1 MRGGRLIS
9 NCCISFRILPD
20 LCAPCPICIQAMRQ
34 LRLDVETGKI
44 ERQNLA
50 RASEEQLCRLRSEL
64 RETKNANQALQASLL
79 ALGTASPVPGNV
91 DKECVGGLPGK
102 KHARKTW
109 LRTTPQGRPQEKV
122 VVLRDSAEEIA
133 LLSRLVS
140 GVSNAEGGQRGEA
153 EMDSSA
159 LHGVGAQDEPPAAA
173 AAAVAGEG
181 GRENGTELVVD
192 GEVKAV
198 RACGDSQ
205 VGLARA
211 HVHAHACMHV
221 CACESLDGLSFC
233 SGIRDRQAYLC
244 VCIA

>member
-1 MRGGRLIS
+1 
-9 NCCISFRILPD
+9 
-20 LCAPCPICIQAMRQ
+20 MRQ
-34 LRLDVETGKI
+34 LRLDVETGRI

-64 RETKNANQALQASLL
+64 RETKNANQALQVSLL
-79 ALGTASPVPGNV
+79 ALGTTSPVPGNV

-109 LRTTPQGRPQEKV
+109 LRTTPQGVPQKEKV
-122 VVLRDSAEEIA
+122 VVLRDSAEEMA

-140 GVSNAEGGQRGEA
+140 GVSDTEGPGGEGGQRGKA
-153 EMDSSA
+153 DMDLSA
-159 LHGVGAQDEPPAAA
+159 VHGVGAQDEPAAA
-173 AAAVAGEG
+173 AAGEG

-221 CACESLDGLSFC
+221 CACESCDGLSFC
-233 SGIRDRQAYLC
+233 TGIRDRQAYLC

>member
-1 MRGGRLIS
+1 
-9 NCCISFRILPD
+9 
-20 LCAPCPICIQAMRQ
+20 MRQ
-34 LRLDVETGKI
+34 LRLDVETGRI

-64 RETKNANQALQASLL
+64 RETKNANQALQVSLL
-79 ALGTASPVPGNV
+79 ALGTTSPVPGNV

-109 LRTTPQGRPQEKV
+109 LRTTPQGGPQKEKV

-173 AAAVAGEG
+173 AAVVAGEG
-181 GRENGTELVVD
+181 GRENGTELVVH

-211 HVHAHACMHV
+211 HVHALACMHV
-221 CACESLDGLSFC
+221 CACESCDGLSFC
-233 SGIRDRQAYLC
+233 TGIRDRQAYLC

>member
-1 MRGGRLIS
+1 
-9 NCCISFRILPD
+9 
-20 LCAPCPICIQAMRQ
+20 MRQ
-34 LRLDVETGKI
+34 LRLDVETGRI

-64 RETKNANQALQASLL
+64 RETKNANQALQVSLL
-79 ALGTASPVPGNV
+79 ALGTTSPVPGNV

-109 LRTTPQGRPQEKV
+109 LRTTPQGGPQKEKV

-159 LHGVGAQDEPPAAA
+159 LHGVGAQDEPPPAA

-181 GRENGTELVVD
+181 GRENGTELVVH

-221 CACESLDGLSFC
+221 CACESCDGLSFC
-233 SGIRDRQAYLC
+233 TGIRDRQAYLC

>member
-1 MRGGRLIS
+1 
-9 NCCISFRILPD
+9 
-20 LCAPCPICIQAMRQ
+20 MRQ

-64 RETKNANQALQASLL
+64 RETKNANQALQAALL
-79 ALGTASPVPGNV
+79 ALGTASSVPGNV

-109 LRTTPQGRPQEKV
+109 LRTTPQGGPQKEKV

-159 LHGVGAQDEPPAAA
+159 LHGVGAQDEPAAA
-173 AAAVAGEG
+173 AAAAGEG
-181 GRENGTELVVD
+181 GRENGTELVVE

-198 RACGDSQ
+198 RVCGDSQ

-211 HVHAHACMHV
+211 HVHALACMHV

-233 SGIRDRQAYLC
+233 TGIRDRQAYLC